1 MGAAGLRIAAIGL
14 HLHRVDQ
21 VGELDRVLDEEDR
34 DIVADQIPIALLRKP
49 SGKPRTSRGVSTEP
63 APPAT
68 VEKRVNTGTLAPGRW
83 NRSAFVMPVSDS
95 YSSK

>member
-1 MGAAGLRIAAIGL
+1 MRTACLRIASICL

-21 VGELDRVLDEEDR
+21 VRELDRVLDEEDW
-34 DIVADQIPIALLRKP
+34 DIVADQIPIALLRIEFDRKA
-49 SGKPRTSRGVSTEP
+49 SRGVSTEP